1 MRPGS
6 TARHASLLGLALLA
20 GSVSCKTPAQITV
33 YVRGIGFVCSQAEG
47 EVWGEGAEVVAQS
60 SLDELGLEG
69 ARATRCI
76 DVFGTEPPRVSYGR
90 VVLLPEGGGAGPV
103 EVLVIGALG
112 SSLGSPGTTS
122 LEACRGFYASADGL
136 RDEGCLANPECAR
149 CIFSRRSLGFVDETQ
164 LTLQIEL
171 TNDCAGVLC
180 AETQTCVSGGCVD
193 ATTECPEGTCD
204 LVNDGVGGADGAGG
218 EGGAGGQGGAGG
230 EGGAGGQGDVWV
242 EYPPHDAP
250 FAQVKDLS
258 ALRDGAALRVFVA
271 TGPSLYVYEGG
282 VPGDT
287 WEGGA
292 LERFHALARPASGSD
307 LVVALG
313 PAGMTTNLGAPPFE
327 GPEPPP
333 QAVWGAPPATAT
345 FRAAALL
352 GLNPTDL
359 AWVVISQF
367 AARGGH
373 GGFSGTGDSGSGGVF
388 ASPIGGGSQV
398 VVMGLGS
405 TLFRFDSGVQSS
417 LPTQPS
423 GVHHV
428 WGGAA
433 GEGAL
438 FAVFGA
444 TTAEGTM
451 FNLSSQSYTLA
462 EVGDPTGTLIHDLF
476 GDADTASGEVRVW
489 VIGSLDGASWLGAA
503 STVAGVLEPW
513 QRYALPEGVTD
524 PDDLTTLWSD
534 GVDLVV
540 AGASGVYQATIADLQ
555 PLP

>member
-47 EVWGEGAEVVAQS
+47 AAWGEGAEVVAQS

-76 DVFGTEPPRVSYGR
+76 DVFGTDPPRVSYGR

-218 EGGAGGQGGAGG
+218 EGGAGGHGGAGG
-230 EGGAGGQGDVWV
+230 EGGAEGKATCGSSTRRTTRPSRRSRTS
-242 EYPPHDAP
+242 PPC
-250 FAQVKDLS
+250 
-258 ALRDGAALRVFVA
+258 A
-271 TGPSLYVYEGG
+271 T
-282 VPGDT
+282 
-287 WEGGA
+287 
-292 LERFHALARPASGSD
+292 ARPCACSWRPVRRSTSTRGASLGTPGRAGRSSGSMRSR
-307 LVVALG
+307 G
-313 PAGMTTNLGAPPFE
+313 RPP
-327 GPEPPP
+327 
-333 QAVWGAPPATAT
+333 VRTSSSRWGR
-345 FRAAALL
+345 RA
-352 GLNPTDL
+352 
-359 AWVVISQF
+359 
-367 AARGGH
+367 
-373 GGFSGTGDSGSGGVF
+373 
-388 ASPIGGGSQV
+388 
-398 VVMGLGS
+398 
-405 TLFRFDSGVQSS
+405 
-417 LPTQPS
+417 
-423 GVHHV
+423 
-428 WGGAA
+428 
-433 GEGAL
+433 
-438 FAVFGA
+438 
-444 TTAEGTM
+444 
-451 FNLSSQSYTLA
+451 
-462 EVGDPTGTLIHDLF
+462 
-476 GDADTASGEVRVW
+476 
-489 VIGSLDGASWLGAA
+489 
-503 STVAGVLEPW
+503 
-513 QRYALPEGVTD
+513 
-524 PDDLTTLWSD
+524 
-534 GVDLVV
+534 
-540 AGASGVYQATIADLQ
+540 
-555 PLP
+555 